1 MANSIALAEKFLP
14 ILDGV
19 YKRESITSRL
29 LGANALIRFNGA
41 NKVSIF
47 KTDMSGLADYSR
59 ANGFVN
65 GSVTAGWEDYTLTK
79 DRGIGLTCDRMDNE
93 ETLGMAF
100 GTLAGEFA
108 RTKEVPELDA
118 YRFYAM
124 ANKVGINA
132 ATPADI
138 TVGTTDVPGLI
149 DAAEMQLG
157 DDEVPYEGRILFVS
171 EKAYAGLKAKITRYL
186 RNEGTVSREVEMYN
200 NMEVV
205 RVPQNRFHTSIT
217 LNDGTSGFG
226 YTINAGGY
234 PINFMIVHP
243 SAVLPVVKHDIVKVF
258 SPDENQTADSWL
270 FQVRIYHDMFVL
282 DNKVKG
288 IYLHRAS
295 TADV

>member
-1 MANSIALAEKFLP
+1 MANSITLAEKFLP

-19 YKRESITSRL
+19 YKRESLTARL

-47 KTDMSGLADYSR
+47 KTDMDGFGDYSR

-79 DRGIGLTCDRMDNE
+79 DRGIGLGVDRMDNE

-118 YRFYAM
+118 YRFAAM
-124 ANKVGINA
+124 AGTSGISSAN
-132 ATPADI
+132 ADI
-138 TVGTTDVPGLI
+138 NVGTTDVPDLI
-149 DAAEMQLG
+149 DTAEMTMG
-157 DDEVPYEGRILFVS
+157 DDEVPYEGRVLFVS
-171 EKAYAGLKAKITRYL
+171 EKCYAGLKAKITRYL
-186 RNEGTVSREVEMYN
+186 ANENGVQREVETYN
-200 NMEVV
+200 GMEVV
-205 RVPQNRFHTSIT
+205 RVPQNRFNTAVT
-217 LNDGTSGFG
+217 LYDGTSNFGFAP
-226 YTINAGGY
+226 TAGGY
-234 PINFMIVHP
+234 KINFMIVHP

-258 SPDENQTADSWL
+258 SPDENQTADKWL
-270 FQVRIYHDMFVL
+270 FQVRVYHDMFVL

-288 IYLHRAS
+288 IYMHRAA
-295 TADV
+295 TANT